1 MIVFLSTL
9 NQMAFL
15 VLLIIIGYILVKS
28 NAVPGSGA
36 GLLSKLENAVF
47 VPALVMG
54 TFIQNFTIQR
64 MSVAG
69 KYLLCGLAV
78 VLITIPIAI
87 ILARVCTKDLY
98 IRNLY
103 TYGLA
108 FSNFGFMGNAVVAAL
123 FPDIFMEYL
132 IFVLPFWTFIYLWGV
147 PFLLIPLEEGKNA
160 LKDRLK
166 ALFNP
171 MFIGMLIGMVIGV
184 LKIPVPTFFNS
195 AITSLGN
202 CMSPV
207 AMLLTGMTI
216 AQIDLSVTLKDRSV
230 YAVSVIRLLMIPA
243 AALAFLAVV
252 PVEYGLA
259 LCMVC
264 SLAMPLGLSTI
275 VVPSAYGKDTSVAA
289 GMALVS
295 HLMSCATIPVV
306 FMVFEWIVGK

>member
-1 MIVFLSTL
+1 MTVFLSTL

-15 VLLIIIGYILVKS
+15 VLLIVIGYVLVRCH
-28 NAVPGSGA
+28 AVPGCGA
-36 GLLSKLENAVF
+36 ELLSKLENAVF

-64 MSVAG
+64 MSTAG

-78 VLITIPIAI
+78 ILLTIPVAV
-87 ILARVCTKDLY
+87 ILARVCTKDPY

-132 IFVLPFWTFIYLWGV
+132 IFVLPFWVLIYVWGV
-147 PFLLIPLEEGKNA
+147 PFLLIPSEAGKKG
-160 LKDRLK
+160 LKDRLRP
-166 ALFNP
+166 LVNP
-171 MFIGMLIGMVIGV
+171 MFAGMVVGMV
-184 LKIPVPTFFNS
+184 VGLLDLPVPAFLNA
-195 AITSLGN
+195 AITSLGS

-216 AQIDLSVTLKDRSV
+216 AQIDLRVTLKDRSV
-230 YAVSVIRLLMIPA
+230 YGVSVLRLLAVPA
-243 AALAFLAVV
+243 AALACLTLV
-252 PVEYGLA
+252 PMDYGLA

-264 SLAMPLGLSTI
+264 ALSMPLGLNTI
-275 VVPSAYGKDTSVAA
+275 VVPGAYGKDTSVAA

-295 HLMSCATIPVV
+295 HLLSCVTIPVV
-306 FMVFEWIVGK
+306 FLLFEWVMK

>member
-1 MIVFLSTL
+1 MTVFLSTL

-15 VLLIIIGYILVKS
+15 VLLIVIGYVLVRCH
-28 NAVPGSGA
+28 AVPGSGA

-64 MSVAG
+64 MSTAG

-78 VLITIPIAI
+78 ILLTIPVAV
-87 ILARVCTKDLY
+87 ILARVCTKDPY

-132 IFVLPFWTFIYLWGV
+132 IFVLPFWVLIYVWGV
-147 PFLLIPLEEGKNA
+147 PFLLIPSEAGKKG
-160 LKDRLK
+160 LKDRLRP
-166 ALFNP
+166 LVNP
-171 MFIGMLIGMVIGV
+171 MFAGMVVGMV
-184 LKIPVPTFFNS
+184 VGLLDLPVPAFLNS
-195 AITSLGN
+195 AITSLGS

-207 AMLLTGMTI
+207 AMLLTGMKI
-216 AQIDLSVTLKDRSV
+216 AQIDLRVTLKDRSV
-230 YAVSVIRLLMIPA
+230 YGVSVLRLLAVPA
-243 AALAFLAVV
+243 AALACLTLV
-252 PVEYGLA
+252 PMDYGLA

-264 SLAMPLGLSTI
+264 ALSMPLGLNTI
-275 VVPSAYGKDTSVAA
+275 VVPGAYRKDTSVAA

-295 HLMSCATIPVV
+295 HLLSCVTIPAV
-306 FMVFEWIVGK
+306 FLLFEWVVK

>member
-1 MIVFLSTL
+1 MTVFLSTL

-15 VLLIIIGYILVKS
+15 VLLIVIGYVLVRCHT
-28 NAVPGSGA
+28 VPGSGA
-36 GLLSKLENAVF
+36 ELLSKLENAVF

-64 MSVAG
+64 MSTAG

-78 VLITIPIAI
+78 ILLTIPVAV
-87 ILARVCTKDLY
+87 ILARVCTKDPY

-132 IFVLPFWTFIYLWGV
+132 IFVLPFWALIYVWGV
-147 PFLLIPLEEGKNA
+147 PFLLIPSEAGKKG
-160 LKDRLK
+160 LKDRLRP
-166 ALFNP
+166 LVNP
-171 MFIGMLIGMVIGV
+171 MFAGMVVGMV
-184 LKIPVPTFFNS
+184 VGLLDLPVPAFLNS
-195 AITSLGN
+195 AITSLGS

-216 AQIDLSVTLKDRSV
+216 AQIDLRVTLKDRSV
-230 YAVSVIRLLMIPA
+230 YGVSVLRLLAVPA
-243 AALAFLAVV
+243 AALACLTLV
-252 PVEYGLA
+252 PMDYGLA

-264 SLAMPLGLSTI
+264 ALSMPLGLNTI
-275 VVPSAYGKDTSVAA
+275 VVPGAYRKDTSVAA

-295 HLMSCATIPVV
+295 HLLSCVTIPVV
-306 FMVFEWIVGK
+306 FLLFEWVMK

>member
-1 MIVFLSTL
+1 MT
-9 NQMAFL
+9 FL
-15 VLLIIIGYILVKS
+15 VILIVIGYILVKS
-28 NAVPGSGA
+28 NAVADSGA

-87 ILARVCTKDLY
+87 ILARVCAKDPY

-147 PFLLIPLEEGKNA
+147 PFLLIPAEEGKNA

-166 ALFNP
+166 ALINP
-171 MFIGMLIGMVIGV
+171 MFIGMVIGMVIGV

-216 AQIDLSVTLKDRSV
+216 AQIDLRVTLKDRSV
-230 YAVSVIRLLMIPA
+230 YAVSVIRLLAIPA
-243 AALAFLAVV
+243 AALAFLTVI
-252 PVEYGLA
+252 PMEYGLA

-295 HLMSCATIPVV
+295 HLMSCVTIPVI
-306 FMVFEWIVGK
+306 FIIFQWIVMR